1 MKGDCQFLFIRIL
14 GGILGLL
21 LIALFSLGCSD
32 EKSKKPVSAPIP
44 VTVSIAIQKTVPVE
58 LRAIGNV
65 QAYSTVTVKS
75 KVGGELVGVHF
86 KEGQDVKKGAPLFT
100 IDPRPYEAALKQ
112 AEANLERDLAQAK
125 HAREDARRYE
135 SLIQKGVV
143 PQHQYDKFLTDA
155 EETSE
160 TRYFPSNINLIQIYV
175 ALPQPTAP
183 GGRSG
188 GTGGCSVV

>member
-1 MKGDCQFLFIRIL
+1 MKGHCQFLLIRNL
-14 GGILGLL
+14 SGILGLL

-65 QAYSTVTVKS
+65 QAYLTVTIKS
-75 KVGGELVGVHF
+75 KVGGELVRVLF
-86 KEGQDVKKGAPLFT
+86 TEGQDVKKGDFLFT

-125 HAREDARRYE
+125 HAREDAQRYE
-135 SLIQKGVV
+135 SGPSLFSIYTAVLQ
-143 PQHQYDKFLTDA
+143 FTLRCLLA
-155 EETSE
+155 E
-160 TRYFPSNINLIQIYV
+160 
-175 ALPQPTAP
+175 
-183 GGRSG
+183 G
-188 GTGGCSVV
+188 